1 MQKKKGN
8 KEQIK
13 GFRSVGETLM
23 LMNIALVTAVSVIV
37 GVIAIFALRTSFTSS
52 MDVYE
57 SAKLEG
63 YKQEIVSETQ
73 SAISM
78 VQMEYDKYKKG
89 EMTEDEA
96 KERAREDIRYFRY
109 RDDQSGYFWID
120 DLDYNLVM
128 HPILTDQEGTNRKD
142 LKDQKGN
149 MIIQMIHKSCT
160 SAKKGGFN
168 EFYFTK
174 ADGKTVAPKLAYS
187 QLFEPWGWM
196 LSTGNYTDDM
206 NKEMASTRASLT
218 ANQRASFIEMIIVMA
233 ACIVIASLLS
243 FRYGKK
249 LIAPL
254 KKIRKFAD
262 QMASGNLKQGIEVT
276 SKNEFG
282 ATGRELN
289 AAQHKIGSMISKATA
304 SRDALENSINVFS
317 DNFGSMTDAI
327 SNVSKA
333 VNDIAQNN
341 TEQAKS
347 ASDAAESVQTLSSG
361 IDDSS
366 ANVAQLDKDA
376 NEMMEYSKQS
386 RETLRQL
393 VEKNDAT
400 MQDISTMSEQTQQ
413 TSDSVAKIAE
423 AANLISEIASQTS
436 LLSLNASIEAARAG
450 EQGRGFA
457 VVAEEIGHLAD
468 QSDESAKTI
477 NTIVTELVNNSTKQV
492 EIMKRMQDVS
502 NEQVRAFGTTR
513 DTFDKLESSLDEC
526 FKSVEAISADMKTM
540 EEERDRIRTNIESL
554 NDAATDNAASTEET
568 SSMASELDTIVDQS
582 KKLVTDLET
591 HLKDLT
597 DAMSIFTI

>member
-1 MQKKKGN
+1 MQKEKGK

-23 LMNIALVTAVSVIV
+23 LMIIALVTAVSVIV

-96 KERAREDIRYFRY
+96 KERAREDIRNFRY

-262 QMASGNLKQGIEVT
+262 QMASGNLK
-276 SKNEFG
+276 
-282 ATGRELN
+282 
-289 AAQHKIGSMISKATA
+289 
-304 SRDALENSINVFS
+304 
-317 DNFGSMTDAI
+317 
-327 SNVSKA
+327 
-333 VNDIAQNN
+333 
-341 TEQAKS
+341 
-347 ASDAAESVQTLSSG
+347 
-361 IDDSS
+361 
-366 ANVAQLDKDA
+366 
-376 NEMMEYSKQS
+376 
-386 RETLRQL
+386 
-393 VEKNDAT
+393 
-400 MQDISTMSEQTQQ
+400 
-413 TSDSVAKIAE
+413 
-423 AANLISEIASQTS
+423 
-436 LLSLNASIEAARAG
+436 
-450 EQGRGFA
+450 
-457 VVAEEIGHLAD
+457 
-468 QSDESAKTI
+468 
-477 NTIVTELVNNSTKQV
+477 
-492 EIMKRMQDVS
+492 
-502 NEQVRAFGTTR
+502 
-513 DTFDKLESSLDEC
+513 
-526 FKSVEAISADMKTM
+526 
-540 EEERDRIRTNIESL
+540 
-554 NDAATDNAASTEET
+554 
-568 SSMASELDTIVDQS
+568 
-582 KKLVTDLET
+582 
-591 HLKDLT
+591 
-597 DAMSIFTI
+597 